1 MKQQVIIDDTTLRD
15 GEQSAGVAF
24 TIEEKLTIASMLA
37 GIGVP
42 ELEIGVPAMG
52 EDEQAGMK
60 AIADLKLSARL
71 LAWCRMTEQD
81 ILAARHT
88 GVDMLDLSIP
98 VSDQQMH
105 FKLGI
110 TRDKVLSHINVM
122 VQKAMDFGFDVC
134 VGCEDASRAEDD
146 FLLQVAERVQSSGA
160 RRLRFADTLGILD
173 PFKTHKKVSH
183 LRQATDLELEMH
195 AHDDYGLAAANTF
208 AAVVAGATHINTT
221 VNGLG
226 ERAGNA
232 PLEELV
238 LGLKHLYGM
247 DIGIDVRSLQALS
260 HYVGCA
266 SGRPVPWQ
274 KSIVGEGVFVHESGI
289 HVDGLLKDRRNYQS
303 LNPEELGREHQLVL
317 GKHSGSRL
325 LKQKY
330 AELGVALEDHQ
341 VPILLQRVRRYAT
354 EKKRSPSQS
363 SLLSFLNEL
372 SVPVTAGGPH
382 LTMVQGG
389 VPQ

>member
-173 PFKTHKKVSH
+173 PFMTHKKVSH

-195 AHDDYGLAAANTF
+195 AHW
-208 AAVVAGATHINTT
+208 
-221 VNGLG
+221 
-226 ERAGNA
+226 
-232 PLEELV
+232 
-238 LGLKHLYGM
+238 
-247 DIGIDVRSLQALS
+247 
-260 HYVGCA
+260 
-266 SGRPVPWQ
+266 SG
-274 KSIVGEGVFVHESGI
+274 
-289 HVDGLLKDRRNYQS
+289 
-303 LNPEELGREHQLVL
+303 
-317 GKHSGSRL
+317 
-325 LKQKY
+325 
-330 AELGVALEDHQ
+330 
-341 VPILLQRVRRYAT
+341 
-354 EKKRSPSQS
+354 
-363 SLLSFLNEL
+363 
-372 SVPVTAGGPH
+372 
-382 LTMVQGG
+382 
-389 VPQ
+389 